1 MCVCVC
7 QLSPGM
13 LLDRRSVL
21 RVAVGVGWGGHCHL
35 MGCLLPAIEGRGNR
49 ILLCERGM
57 GSAMPFLSSLYAA
70 RV

>member
-1 MCVCVC
+1 MCVC

-49 ILLCERGM
+49 VLLCPCPVCMQHACKIWRCVPTG
-57 GSAMPFLSSLYAA
+57 GG
-70 RV
+70 